1 MPNFQA
7 LTSWIL
13 ILLTLTLKIKIGYPY
28 NETELRP
35 DPRKKS
41 LRCNAI
47 LVVRSRFVD
56 KPKRSK
62 QEGGQPTYGRL
73 DVDSVLWHW

>member
-7 LTSWIL
+7 LTFWIL

-28 NETELRP
+28 NETETP
-35 DPRKKS
+35 EKKS

-47 LVVRSRFVD
+47 VRSRIVD
-56 KPKRSK
+56 RPKRSK
-62 QEGGQPTYGRL
+62 QEVVNLLMG
-73 DVDSVLWHW
+73 V